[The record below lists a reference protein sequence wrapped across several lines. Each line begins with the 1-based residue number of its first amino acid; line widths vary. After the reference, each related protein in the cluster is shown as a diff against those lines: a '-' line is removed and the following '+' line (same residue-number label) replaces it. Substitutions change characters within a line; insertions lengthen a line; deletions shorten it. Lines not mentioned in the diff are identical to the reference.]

1 MLLFFNNTNYVVK
14 RSLQGRNIWKSWNSH
29 INFTINAQ
37 IMATTRSKTSSFVC
51 SQILN
56 KTVPCLCSIKCRC
69 DAIGRVCLLGD
80 GKGDISSQECVSVCG
95 LRLIGGLAVRRR
107 VGGNATRFAGPPLVS
122 ILTERARRERE
133 RELSRTRR
141 AKIGIYQFYST
152 FSLVFVLF
160 YFFSFAPKMFSALPR
175 SLLLAL
181 LCALVAWA
189 ADNNGKETSIP
200 PPKLHWE
207 KFGRCKQSAEVI
219 RSYLLGQT
227 SSFVIWWPKIAAW

>member
-14 RSLQGRNIWKSWNSH
+14 RSLQWRNIWKSWNIH

-56 KTVPCLCSIKCRC
+56 KTVPCLCFIKCRC
-69 DAIGRVCLLGD
+69 DAIGRVCLLCD

-95 LRLIGGLAVRRR
+95 LRLIGGLAVSRR

-133 RELSRTRR
+133 RAETHTESEDRHLPILFHVLSGVCIFFFLFFC
-141 AKIGIYQFYST
+141 AKN
-152 FSLVFVLF
+152 VFGAASEFVPG
-160 YFFSFAPKMFSALPR
+160 AAV
-175 SLLLAL
+175 
-181 LCALVAWA
+181 CA
-189 ADNNGKETSIP
+189 G
-200 PPKLHWE
+200 
-207 KFGRCKQSAEVI
+207 C
-219 RSYLLGQT
+219 LGCRQ
-227 SSFVIWWPKIAAW
+227 

>member
-14 RSLQGRNIWKSWNSH
+14 RSLQWRNIWKSWNIH

-56 KTVPCLCSIKCRC
+56 KTVPCLWFIKCRW
-69 DAIGRVCLLGD
+69 DAIGRVCLLCD
-80 GKGDISSQECVSVCG
+80 GKGDISSQECVSVCR

-133 RELSRTRR
+133 RAETHTESEDRH
-141 AKIGIYQFYST
+141 
-152 FSLVFVLF
+152 
-160 YFFSFAPKMFSALPR
+160 LP
-175 SLLLAL
+175 
-181 LCALVAWA
+181 
-189 ADNNGKETSIP
+189 I
-200 PPKLHWE
+200 
-207 KFGRCKQSAEVI
+207 
-219 RSYLLGQT
+219 
-227 SSFVIWWPKIAAW
+227 